1 MLLALPFTALA
12 QSTAPESF
20 KGANKIEIF
29 TGLTFEE
36 NYTLVGRTLIEKDYE
51 LDVRDKEFGL
61 ITTKHKGFKFMLG
74 ANEGVY
80 YLKFVVQNEK
90 IVLTGE
96 FSLGT
101 VGYTQTGV
109 LTYQPE
115 FSPASFDRITNF
127 GGGSKN
133 AFSKTYSAM

>member
-90 IVLTGE
+90 IVDRRVFTRNCRIYANRSSNL
-96 FSLGT
+96 
-101 VGYTQTGV
+101 
-109 LTYQPE
+109 
-115 FSPASFDRITNF
+115 PARI
-127 GGGSKN
+127 
-133 AFSKTYSAM
+133 